1 MPKNKGET
9 YMKGWI
15 CYLPTRV
22 KESLGSVIF
31 PEKIE
36 EIRLRVNLPVILR
49 VPKREIVLDIRM
61 TSEEMQ
67 ETLERMCE
75 NSIYSYQEQICQG
88 YVILPTGDRVG
99 LTGNAVENDG
109 KISHLTYI
117 SSMNIRI
124 AREIKGCSQPILPG
138 VIRDETQIWNT
149 LILSPPGRGKTTL
162 LRDLIRNLSNGMP
175 SLGWKGANIGVVD
188 ERGEIAAM
196 QHGVPQKE
204 VGLRTDVLDHVP
216 KAIGMKLL
224 IRSMAPQ
231 IIAADE
237 IGSKEDVEAIL
248 YAVHSGVQGIFTA
261 HAETLEELAHNPELK
276 KLLEQQIF
284 QNIFSIQKD
293 RTIEN
298 LLKNGSKNE
307 GTSIYMYKEGREK
320 CLN

>member
-1 MPKNKGET
+1 M
-9 YMKGWI
+9 
-15 CYLPTRV
+15 
-22 KESLGSVIF
+22 
-31 PEKIE
+31 E

-49 VPKREIVLDIRM
+49 QQGKEKVLTVCM
-61 TSEEMQ
+61 TGNEMQ

-88 YVILPTGDRVG
+88 YIILPDGDRVG

-109 KISHLTYI
+109 KISHLAYI

-124 AREIKGCSQPILPG
+124 AREIKGCSLP
-138 VIRDETQIWNT
+138 VLPWIIRDETQIWNT

-162 LRDLIRNLSNGMP
+162 LRDVIRNLSNGIP
-175 SLGWKGANIGVVD
+175 SLSWEGATIGVVD

-196 QHGVPQKE
+196 NHGIPQKE
-204 VGLRTDVLDHVP
+204 VGIRTDILDHVP
-216 KAIGMKLL
+216 KAMGMKLL

-261 HAETLEELAHNPELK
+261 HAETVEELEQNPELRT
-276 KLLEQQIF
+276 LLEQNIF
-284 QNIFSIQKD
+284 QNILSIQKD
-293 RTIEN
+293 RTVQK
-298 LLKNGSKNE
+298 LSQKGSKKE
-307 GTSIYMYKEGREK
+307 RTSIYM
-320 CLN
+320 

>member
-1 MPKNKGET
+1 M
-9 YMKGWI
+9 
-15 CYLPTRV
+15 
-22 KESLGSVIF
+22 
-31 PEKIE
+31 
-36 EIRLRVNLPVILR
+36 RVNLPVILR
-49 VPKREIVLDIRM
+49 VPKREIILAVRM

-99 LTGNAVENDG
+99 ITGNAVENNG
-109 KISHLTYI
+109 KITHLAYI

-124 AREIKGCSQPILPG
+124 AREIKDCSIPVLPW

-149 LILSPPGRGKTTL
+149 LIISPPGRGKTTL
-162 LRDLIRNLSNGMP
+162 LRDLIRNLSCGVP
-175 SLGWKGANIGVVD
+175 LLGWQGTNVGVVD

-196 QHGVPQKE
+196 QHGIPQKE

-231 IIAADE
+231 ILAADE

-261 HAETLEELAHNPELK
+261 HAETLEEVERNPELK

-284 QNIFSIQKD
+284 HNILSIRKD
-293 RTIEN
+293 RTIKN
-298 LLKNGSKNE
+298 LSENGSKQE